1 MRVAHKE
8 FVMIRLND
16 ILDQVTSYH
25 PEADVSLIEKAYV
38 YSAKAHAGQVRLSG
52 EPYLMHPL
60 EVAGILAKL
69 ENSLTRFL
77 ISSV

>member
-1 MRVAHKE
+1 
-8 FVMIRLND
+8 MIRLND
-16 ILDQVTSYH
+16 ILDQVISYH

-60 EVAGILAKL
+60 PAWRI
-69 ENSLTRFL
+69 
-77 ISSV
+77 

>member
-1 MRVAHKE
+1 
-8 FVMIRLND
+8 MIRLND

-60 EVAGILAKL
+60 FTILSKILRPAW
-69 ENSLTRFL
+69 R
-77 ISSV
+77 I